1 MVHHFADA
9 TNLLYL
15 DKLVNTGLKHLVK
28 WLNGTKISLNIK
40 KTETIIFKSK

>member
-15 DKLVNTGLKHLVK
+15 DKLVNTDLKHLVK
-28 WLNGTKISLNIK
+28 WLNGTKISINIK
-40 KTETIIFKSK
+40 KTEAIFKSK